1 MVLLFIGFRGKA
13 GLVPLYVWLPL
24 AHPAA
29 PPAASAVLSGA
40 MVKAGLVG
48 WLRLLPLGQHER
60 GLEVLGW
67 VLLALALIGAFL
79 AVVVGVPQET
89 PRWCSRTPR
98 SPSWASSPR

>member
-1 MVLLFIGFRGKA
+1 MTLTVVLLFIGFGVKA
-13 GLVPLYVWLPL
+13 GLVPLHVWLPL

-48 WLRLLPLGQHER
+48 WLRFLPLGQHER

-67 VLLALALIGAFL
+67 VLMALALIGAFL
-79 AVVVGVPQET
+79 AVVVGVLQDDPKVV
-89 PRWCSRTPR
+89 PRP
-98 SPSWASSPR
+98 